1 MDYYRRN
8 VPHSRATVKLFD
20 KFQSGLIF
28 IPEEVGGGKGGG
40 TPLYGLY
47 RYVRPQRVWFVRRFG
62 HKSADFGHFGHKLGC
77 GFLYS
82 SLDMGMLLRRS
93 HVFKKQPLF
102 RHLPFADICLH
113 PLRYQCTCLGPGIS
127 VWFKKDSHSAKACTL
142 LNFRFQQKISCH
154 PSFCCFQHLTY

>member
-28 IPEEVGGGKGGG
+28 IPEEGGGGRGAVLRYMGYIGMCGPKG
-40 TPLYGLY
+40 
-47 RYVRPQRVWFVRRFG
+47 FG
-62 HKSADFGHFGHKLGC
+62 FSDVLVINWVSISADFGHFGHKLGC

-127 VWFKKDSHSAKACTL
+127 V
-142 LNFRFQQKISCH
+142 
-154 PSFCCFQHLTY
+154 